1 MEGDG
6 RLADG
11 IPAGLKT
18 PPFTA
23 KDGRKFGFTVGAAFA
38 VFGAISRW
46 RGHDVAP
53 TVLWS
58 LGGALLAGGA
68 VIPAQLGGVFRAW
81 MGLAHALSK
90 VTTPIFMGVV
100 YFVVIAPMGVA
111 MRLFGR
117 DPLAHRA
124 TGTGYWVARTPDP
137 DKANS
142 LSRQF

>member
-1 MEGDG
+1 M
-6 RLADG
+6 ADG
-11 IPAGLKT
+11 IPAGLNQ

-23 KDGRKFGFTVGAAFA
+23 KDGRKFGLTVGAAFA
-38 VFGAISRW
+38 LLGAVSRW

-53 TVLWS
+53 LVLWS

-68 VIPAQLGGVFRAW
+68 LIPAYLGGVFRAW
-81 MGLAHALSK
+81 MGLAHLLSK
-90 VTTPIFMGVV
+90 VTTPIFMGVI
-100 YFVVIAPMGVA
+100 YFVVIAPMGIA

-124 TGTGYWVARTPDP
+124 TGTGYWVTRTADP